1 MIIISIIRHVN
12 FTILVNGIDDIDT
25 DKQKITL
32 GIAMTLRWQDT
43 RISCRKCATIEEVTS
58 TRTKENLFEFS
69 FRCLRVL
76 WIGTQYGN
84 LGPIQ
89 LGHPKYT

>member
-1 MIIISIIRHVN
+1 MN

-43 RISCRKCATIEEVTS
+43 RISCRKCATVEEVP
-58 TRTKENLFEFS
+58 RTNKKSL
-69 FRCLRVL
+69 
-76 WIGTQYGN
+76 
-84 LGPIQ
+84 LGF
-89 LGHPKYT
+89 